1 MFNDFFLF
9 FQRLKAMF
17 SFVFLIGVCVTINCE
32 LSGGGSATTM
42 GLPYLVF
49 ILDESVLAFLIV
61 GWIYITMEL

>member
-32 LSGGGSATTM
+32 LSGGVSATTM
-42 GLPYLVF
+42 GLSYLVF

-61 GWIYITMEL
+61 GWIYITMGL